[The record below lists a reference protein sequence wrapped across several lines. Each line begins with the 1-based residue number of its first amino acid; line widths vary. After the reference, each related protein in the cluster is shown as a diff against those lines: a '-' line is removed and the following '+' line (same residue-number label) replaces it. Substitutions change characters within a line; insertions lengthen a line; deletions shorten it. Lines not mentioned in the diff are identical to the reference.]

1 MAGPVSAPRLLGK
14 ERFLDVI
21 VDSIPQLINRG
32 VPSGIHVSRIPLRQP
47 AA

>member
-1 MAGPVSAPRLLGK
+1 MARPAPALRLLGR
-14 ERFLDVI
+14 EGFLDVI
-21 VDSIPQLINRG
+21 VDPIPHLINRD

>member
-1 MAGPVSAPRLLGK
+1 MARPAPALRLLGR
-14 ERFLDVI
+14 EGFLDVI

-32 VPSGIHVSRIPLRQP
+32 IPSGIHVSRIPLRQP

>member
-1 MAGPVSAPRLLGK
+1 MAGPVSAPHLLGR

-21 VDSIPQLINRG
+21 VDPIQQLINRG